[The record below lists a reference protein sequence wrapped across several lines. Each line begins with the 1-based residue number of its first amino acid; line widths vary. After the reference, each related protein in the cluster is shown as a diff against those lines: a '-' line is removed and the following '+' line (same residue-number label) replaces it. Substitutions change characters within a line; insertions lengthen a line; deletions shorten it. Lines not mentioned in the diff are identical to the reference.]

1 MYGNGNFV
9 SKSLTMADPLGASI
23 DKQVAKNNPHLAAEF
38 GVFGSPGRAQ
48 AQSELSRREGEAAAN
63 RAAFEL
69 KLRTLYPDAFPETS
83 AANQFASSPLGNAFL
98 SQEPKASRIK
108 TIV

>member
-1 MYGNGNFV
+1 MYGNGNFA

-23 DKQVAKNNPHLAAEF
+23 DKQVAKNNPHLAAELGPF
-38 GVFGSPGRAQ
+38 GTPGRAQ
-48 AQSELSRREGEAAAN
+48 AQNELSRRAAAD
-63 RAAFEL
+63 RAAFDL

-83 AANQFASSPLGNAFL
+83 AANQFANSPLGSAFL
-98 SQEPKASRIK
+98 SQEPKAPKIK